1 MAKSHVYLDLSVS
14 TVRTNNELSARVA
27 ELEEELAVWKQA
39 RSQLIGEY
47 EREKQRLE
55 NEVNV
60 LQRRISDFEVSQV
73 FLFFF
78 IN

>member
-39 RSQLIGEY
+39 RSQLIGEC

-60 LQRRISDFEVSQV
+60 LQRRISEFEVSQV